1 MNDYTR
7 RQFLKTVGIG
17 VASIAVSGQLFSCR
31 KSIRK
36 PNILFCISDDQSWLH
51 VGAYGDRVV
60 KTPNIDRIADNGA
73 LFTNAYCAAPSC
85 TPSRASILTGQN
97 IWRLEEGGNL
107 WSTLPAKFPIY
118 TDLLMESGYHVGFM
132 GKGWGPGKFEPGGR
146 THNPAGPQ
154 KYENFSEF
162 RKAAPEGKPWCF
174 WFGSHDP
181 HRGYELGSG
190 VASGM
195 KLKDVFVPPVFP
207 DVPEIRSDIC
217 DYYFEIQRYDR
228 EIGEILQIIE
238 KTNQFDNT
246 MVVITSDNGMPFPR
260 CKPNLYDLSTRM
272 PLVISWANQ
281 IPGGRVIDDLISLTD
296 LAPTFLE
303 TAGLDIPQEMTG
315 NSLFELLISNKSGIL
330 DPNRDN
336 VFTARERH
344 GGSAREGCLGYPA
357 RAIRTRE
364 FLYIRNY
371 NPERWPAGD
380 PDRFWDMDGAP
391 TKVYMIKHRDDPDVE
406 YLFNLAFGKR
416 PAEEL
421 YELKNDPYQMNNVAD
436 NPEFA
441 TIKKDISMRL
451 TEYLKK
457 TGDPRALGKK
467 PKWDDYPYY
476 GAY

>member
-7 RQFLKTVGIG
+7 REFIKTVGIG
-17 VASIAVSGQLFSCR
+17 VASIAVSGRLSSCG

-51 VGAYGDRVV
+51 AGAYGDRVV
-60 KTPNIDRIADNGA
+60 KTPNIDRIANDGV
-73 LFTNAYCAAPSC
+73 LFTNAFCAAPSC
-85 TPSRASILTGQN
+85 TPSRGAILTGQH

-107 WSTLPAKFPIY
+107 WGTLPSKFPVY

-162 RKAAPEGKPWCF
+162 LKATPEGKPWCF

-190 VASGM
+190 VSAGM
-195 KLKDVFVPPVFP
+195 RIEDVVVPPVFP
-207 DVPEIRSDIC
+207 DVKEVRSDIC

-260 CKPNLYDLSTRM
+260 CKPNLYDLGTRM
-272 PLVISWANQ
+272 PLVIAWADR
-281 IPGGRVIDDLISLTD
+281 IPGGRVIDDFVSLAD

-303 TAGLDIPQEMTG
+303 VAALDIPQEMTG
-315 NSLFELLISNKSGIL
+315 NSLFELLISKKSGIL
-330 DPNRDN
+330 DPNRDH

-391 TKVYMIKHRDDPDVE
+391 TKVYMIKHRDDPNVE
-406 YLFNLAFGKR
+406 HLFNLAFGKR